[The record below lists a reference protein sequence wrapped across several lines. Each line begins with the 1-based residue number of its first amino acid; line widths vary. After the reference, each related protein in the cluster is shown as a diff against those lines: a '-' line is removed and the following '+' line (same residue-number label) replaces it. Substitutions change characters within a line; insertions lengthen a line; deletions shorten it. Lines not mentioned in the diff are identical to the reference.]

1 MMMVLSITLVTK
13 NLNRFNNFKPLCI
26 ILPQMSGFIKY
37 FENGGKNMSFMIKE
51 DDVFIQYNEVWD
63 KIKQTL
69 NIKFPSEPIYDE
81 KYIKAKIR
89 EFDGVIKT
97 NFLRDK
103 IPRENVHYTC
113 IPCITIDSVMRM
125 KKKKL
130 HIHNEED
137 KND

>member
-1 MMMVLSITLVTK
+1 
-13 NLNRFNNFKPLCI
+13 
-26 ILPQMSGFIKY
+26 
-37 FENGGKNMSFMIKE
+37 MSFMIKE
-51 DDVFIQYNEVWD
+51 DDIFIQYSEVW
-63 KIKQTL
+63 
-69 NIKFPSEPIYDE
+69 
-81 KYIKAKIR
+81 

-103 IPRENVHYTC
+103 IPKENVHYTC

>member
-1 MMMVLSITLVTK
+1 
-13 NLNRFNNFKPLCI
+13 
-26 ILPQMSGFIKY
+26 
-37 FENGGKNMSFMIKE
+37 MSFMIKE
-51 DDVFIQYNEVWD
+51 DDIFIQYSEVW
-63 KIKQTL
+63 
-69 NIKFPSEPIYDE
+69 
-81 KYIKAKIR
+81 

-103 IPRENVHYTC
+103 IAKENVHYTC

-130 HIHNEED
+130 KIHNEDD

>member
-1 MMMVLSITLVTK
+1 MVLSISLITK

-26 ILPQMSGFIKY
+26 ILPQMSGYIKY
-37 FENGGKNMSFMIKE
+37 FENSGKNMSFTIKE

-63 KIKQTL
+63 KTKETL
-69 NIKFPSEPIYDE
+69 NIKFRSQPVYDE
-81 KYIKAKIR
+81 KYIKAKVR

-103 IPRENVHYTC
+103 IAKENVHYTC
-113 IPCITIDSVMRM
+113 IASITIDSVMRK

-130 HIHNEED
+130 QIHNEED
-137 KND
+137 KNY